1 MSFVSLY
8 FILFLPILCIT
19 YWLCP
24 LRWRNSLLLVAS
36 VLFYML
42 PHPTYGV
49 MLLWVWASSY
59 LAVRWVSRDNPQLS
73 RLWVGVLGV
82 LLPMLFFKIKAPVV
96 DAFFPQ
102 GLPTG
107 IPGLNWI
114 FPLGLSCYSLQA
126 VSLIIDVYKGRTQ
139 RDPSLVNHALYV
151 SFLPTVTSGP
161 ILHSTDLMWQITA
174 NRGGFDRDMAFIGTK
189 RLIWG
194 LFMKVVVAD
203 RFGIYVNAVLDH
215 STLYNSPTVFI
226 ALLCYT
232 VQIYCDFAGYSHMA
246 IGTANLLGFDMP
258 ENFRRPLFSM
268 GLKELWTRWHISLSS
283 WLRDYVYFPLGGS
296 RCKTWRMCLNLLATF
311 AVSGMWHGVRLS
323 YLCWGVGN
331 GLMVMLE
338 HFLPLR
344 RWRKLPVMR
353 VAWSVLSICV
363 LSILWAFFFDHIEQ
377 SIDILSVLFTKGFDG
392 GWIMIDT
399 IRTKATLIAM
409 AGGFAIVAMRDI
421 YEEFFPTA
429 LASWYKGRSAVTFMF
444 YITLILLVLVF
455 GVMETGQFIYLRF

>member
-1 MSFVSLY
+1 M
-8 FILFLPILCIT
+8 
-19 YWLCP
+19 CP
-24 LRWRNSLLLVAS
+24 SRWRNALLLAAS

-42 PHPTYGV
+42 PRPSFGL
-49 MLLWVWASSY
+49 MLVWVWMSSY
-59 LAVRWVSRDNPQLS
+59 FAVRWVSKDKPSLVA
-73 RLWVGVLGV
+73 LWVGVLTV
-82 LLPMLFFKIKAPVV
+82 MLPMLFFKIKAPVI

-102 GLPTG
+102 GLPTK

-114 FPLGLSCYSLQA
+114 FPLGLSCYTLQA
-126 VSLIIDVYKGRTQ
+126 VSLIVDVYKRRTV
-139 RDPSLVNHALYV
+139 RDRSLINHALYV

-161 ILHSTDLMWQITA
+161 ILHSIDLMWQISS
-174 NRGGFDRDMAFIGTK
+174 RLGGFNHDMAYKGAK

-203 RFGIYVNAVLDH
+203 RFGIYVNTVLDH
-215 STLYNSPTVFI
+215 SELYNSPTVFI

-296 RCKTWRMCLNLLATF
+296 RCKIWRMCLNLLATF

-323 YLCWGVGN
+323 YLCWGLGN
-331 GLMVMLE
+331 GFMVTLE
-338 HFLPLR
+338 HFLPLK
-344 RWRKLPVMR
+344 RWRELPVMR
-353 VAWSVLSICV
+353 IVWSLLSICV
-363 LSILWAFFFDHIEQ
+363 LSILWAFFYDHIEQ
-377 SIDILSVLFTKGFDG
+377 SFDILRVLFTGGFEG
-392 GWIMIDT
+392 GWIMIDPV
-399 IRTKATLIAM
+399 RTRATLIAM
-409 AGGFAIVAMRDI
+409 AIGLAVVAVRDI
-421 YEEFFPTA
+421 RDEYFPLL
-429 LASWYKGRSAVTFMF
+429 LASWHKGRGVARFLF
-444 YITLILLVLVF
+444 YVALIVLVLVI